1 MSSIDDFTR
10 GLFPTNY
17 NNIGYNI
24 PDENNNKIINES
36 IISDILNSNNKNA
49 LLEFY
54 NNIGS
59 FGARDGLL
67 NESAATDI
75 ELESFDN
82 CNTPECSS
90 ILAVAKESNDDDYK
104 VYTKCIM
111 LMQKCL
117 ENMKTKYGN
126 IAKERLETQKQI
138 VESNPRIQDAIE
150 KTQEACCKAQES
162 CSGCK

>member
-1 MSSIDDFTR
+1 MNNIDDFTK
-10 GLFPTNY
+10 GLFPTTY

-36 IISDILNSNNKNA
+36 IIYNKLGNKKA

-54 NNIGS
+54 NHLGKY
-59 FGARDGLL
+59 GYRDGIL
-67 NESAATDI
+67 NESAAIDI
-75 ELESFDN
+75 QLESFDN

-90 ILAVAKESNDDDYK
+90 ILAVAKESNDEDYN

-117 ENMKTKYGN
+117 ESMKIKYGN
-126 IAKERLETQKQI
+126 IAKDRLDAQEKVVET
-138 VESNPRIQDAIE
+138 NPRVQDAIE
-150 KTQEACCKAQES
+150 KTQES
-162 CSGCK
+162 CHNC